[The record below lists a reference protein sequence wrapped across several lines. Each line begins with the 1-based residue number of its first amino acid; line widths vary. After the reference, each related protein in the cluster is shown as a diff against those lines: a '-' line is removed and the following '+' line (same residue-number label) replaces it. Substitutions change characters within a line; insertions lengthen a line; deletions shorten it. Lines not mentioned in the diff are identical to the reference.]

1 MWKSVIDIDKIYL
14 SKFASINNLAS
25 STKSLIKDI
34 IIIVIAIAI
43 IWLGLQAV
51 FGTSNPFYV
60 VSSGSMI
67 PVLQI
72 YDVIV
77 VEGNTPFA
85 DVNKGDIIVFY
96 SPKLYEQGKERVI
109 VHRVSLLMGE
119 DPKIV
124 RTKGDANPASIA
136 GTDYPI
142 TEKEYLGKVE
152 YVVPQVGYITQIL
165 QPPINY
171 IIIAVIIGVMIVKH
185 FTGKEKKKIKFQYT
199 KDESV
204 ANDSNDVLENDENES
219 LSDIRHEEIVDDDS
233 NNTFENREDSEYT
246 KSSDKDEPIDN
257 DKKEP

>member
-1 MWKSVIDIDKIYL
+1 M
-14 SKFASINNLAS
+14 
-25 STKSLIKDI
+25 
-34 IIIVIAIAI
+34 IIVVAIAV

-51 FGTSNPFYV
+51 FGTANPFYV

-67 PVLQI
+67 PALEV

-77 VEGNTPFA
+77 VEGNTPFQ
-85 DVNKGDIIVFY
+85 DVKKGDIIVFY
-96 SPKLYEQGKERVI
+96 SPKLYEQGNERVI
-109 VHRVSLLMGE
+109 VHRVSLLMGD

-171 IIIAVIIGVMIVKH
+171 IIIAVVIGVMIVKH

-204 ANDSNDVLENDENES
+204 NNDSNDVVENNKDMSTE
-219 LSDIRHEEIVDDDS
+219 DTDDKRIVDDNLD
-233 NNTFENREDSEYT
+233 NTFENKKDSEYT
-246 KSSDKDEPIDN
+246 KSLDKDESVNN
-257 DKKEP
+257 DKKEL

>member
-1 MWKSVIDIDKIYL
+1 MG
-14 SKFASINNLAS
+14 S
-25 STKSLIKDI
+25 SAKSLIKDV
-34 IIIVIAIAI
+34 IIIVVAIAI

-51 FGTSNPFYV
+51 FGTANPFYV

-72 YDVIV
+72 YDIIV
-77 VEGNTPFA
+77 VEGNTPFE
-85 DVNKGDIIVFY
+85 DVKKGDIIVFY
-96 SPKLYEQGKERVI
+96 SPRLYEQGQERVI

-124 RTKGDANPASIA
+124 RTKGDANPSSIA

-152 YVVPQVGYITQIL
+152 HVVPQVGYITQIL

-171 IIIAVIIGVMIVKH
+171 IIIAVIIGVMVVKH
-185 FTGKEKKKIKFQYT
+185 FAGKGKKKIEFQYT
-199 KDESV
+199 KDKSV
-204 ANDSNDVLENDENES
+204 DDDSNDVIENDKNES
-219 LSDIRHEEIVDDDS
+219 LSDVRHEEIVDDDS
-233 NNTFENREDSEYT
+233 NNTFENREDSEYI

-257 DKKEP
+257 DKKET

>member
-1 MWKSVIDIDKIYL
+1 V
-14 SKFASINNLAS
+14 SINNLGS
-25 STKSLIKDI
+25 STKSLIKDVV
-34 IIIVIAIAI
+34 IIVVAIAI

-51 FGTSNPFYV
+51 FGTANPFYV

-67 PVLQI
+67 PVLQV

-77 VEGNTPFA
+77 VEGNTPFQ
-85 DVNKGDIIVFY
+85 DVKKGDIIVFY
-96 SPKLYEQGKERVI
+96 SPKLYEQGNERVI
-109 VHRVSLLMGE
+109 VHRVSLLMGD

-142 TEKEYLGKVE
+142 TEKEYLGKVQ

-171 IIIAVIIGVMIVKH
+171 IIIAVVIGVMVVKH

-204 ANDSNDVLENDENES
+204 NNDSNDVVENNKDVSTDDTYDKKIADDN
-219 LSDIRHEEIVDDDS
+219 SD
-233 NNTFENREDSEYT
+233 NTFENKKDSEFT
-246 KSSDKDEPIDN
+246 KSLDKDESVNN
-257 DKKEP
+257 DKKEL

>member
-1 MWKSVIDIDKIYL
+1 MG
-14 SKFASINNLAS
+14 S
-25 STKSLIKDI
+25 STKSLIKDVV
-34 IIIVIAIAI
+34 IIVVAIAV

-51 FGTSNPFYV
+51 FGTANPFYV

-67 PVLQI
+67 PALEV

-77 VEGNTPFA
+77 VEGNTPFQ
-85 DVNKGDIIVFY
+85 DVKKGDIIVFY
-96 SPKLYEQGKERVI
+96 SPKLYEQGNERVI
-109 VHRVSLLMGE
+109 VHRVSLLMGD

-171 IIIAVIIGVMIVKH
+171 IIIAVVIGVMIVKH

-204 ANDSNDVLENDENES
+204 NNDSNDVVENNKDMSTE
-219 LSDIRHEEIVDDDS
+219 DTDDKRIVDDNLD
-233 NNTFENREDSEYT
+233 NTFENKKDSEYT
-246 KSSDKDEPIDN
+246 KSLDKDESVNN
-257 DKKEP
+257 DKKEL

>member
-1 MWKSVIDIDKIYL
+1 MSID
-14 SKFASINNLAS
+14 NLGS

-34 IIIVIAIAI
+34 IIIVVAIAI
-43 IWLGLQAV
+43 VWLGLQAV
-51 FGTSNPFYV
+51 FGTANPFYV

-77 VEGNTPFA
+77 VEGNTPFE
-85 DVNKGDIIVFY
+85 DVERGDIIVFY

-124 RTKGDANPASIA
+124 RTRGDANPASIA

-152 YVVPQVGYITQIL
+152 HVVPQVGYITQIL

-171 IIIAVIIGVMIVKH
+171 IIIAVIIGVMVVKH
-185 FTGKEKKKIKFQYT
+185 FAGKEKKKIEFQYT
-199 KDESV
+199 KEKLVDEDSSNISEDYNDESIGEIRHKDIVNEDSKDTLENKKDSESTASTDKDESV
-204 ANDSNDVLENDENES
+204 NG
-219 LSDIRHEEIVDDDS
+219 
-233 NNTFENREDSEYT
+233 
-246 KSSDKDEPIDN
+246 
-257 DKKEP
+257 DKKEL

>member
-1 MWKSVIDIDKIYL
+1 MGKT
-14 SKFASINNLAS
+14 
-25 STKSLIKDI
+25 STKNLIKDVV
-34 IIIVIAIAI
+34 IIVAAIAV

-51 FGTSNPFYV
+51 FGTANPFYV

-67 PVLQI
+67 PALEI

-77 VEGNTPFA
+77 VEGNTPFD
-85 DVNKGDIIVFY
+85 DVKKGDIIVFY

-109 VHRVSLLMGE
+109 VHRVTLIMDD

-124 RTKGDANPASIA
+124 RTKGDSNPGSIA

-171 IIIAVIIGVMIVKH
+171 IIIAVIIGVMVVKH
-185 FTGKEKKKIKFQYT
+185 FAGKEKKKMEFQYT
-199 KDESV
+199 KENSSE
-204 ANDSNDVLENDENES
+204 DSE
-219 LSDIRHEEIVDDDS
+219 VDNFTEKYS
-233 NNTFENREDSEYT
+233 DSEYT
-246 KSSDKDEPIDN
+246 KSAEKDESIDD
-257 DKKEP
+257 DKKEF

>member
-1 MWKSVIDIDKIYL
+1 L
-14 SKFASINNLAS
+14 GTS
-25 STKSLIKDI
+25 STKNLIKDAI
-34 IIIVIAIAI
+34 IIIVAIAI

-51 FGTSNPFYV
+51 FGTANPFYV

-67 PVLQI
+67 PVLMI

-77 VEGNTPFA
+77 VEGNTPFE
-85 DVNKGDIIVFY
+85 DVKKGDIIVFY

-109 VHRVSLLMGE
+109 VHRVSLEMGE

-171 IIIAVIIGVMIVKH
+171 IIIAVIIGVMIVKQ
-185 FTGKEKKKIKFQYT
+185 FSKKQKKNIEFQYT
-199 KDESV
+199 KDKLTEDNDSEHTKLSNKDESV
-204 ANDSNDVLENDENES
+204 DT
-219 LSDIRHEEIVDDDS
+219 S
-233 NNTFENREDSEYT
+233 NNTIEDN
-246 KSSDKDEPIDN
+246 KDESVD
-257 DKKEP
+257 DKKEL

>member
-1 MWKSVIDIDKIYL
+1 MG
-14 SKFASINNLAS
+14 S
-25 STKSLIKDI
+25 STKSLIKDV
-34 IIIVIAIAI
+34 IIIVVVIAI

-51 FGTSNPFYV
+51 FGTANPFYV

-67 PVLQI
+67 PVLQV

-77 VEGNTPFA
+77 VEGNTPFQ
-85 DVNKGDIIVFY
+85 DVKKGDIIVFY

-124 RTKGDANPASIA
+124 RTRGDANPASIA

-185 FTGKEKKKIKFQYT
+185 FAGKEKKKIKFQHT

-204 ANDSNDVLENDENES
+204 DNDSNNIVKNNKDES
-219 LSDIRHEEIVDDDS
+219 LSDIRHKGIVDDDS
-233 NNTFENREDSEYT
+233 NNTFENKKDSEYT
-246 KSSDKDEPIDN
+246 KSSDKNESVDN
-257 DKKEP
+257 DKKEL

>member
-1 MWKSVIDIDKIYL
+1 MG
-14 SKFASINNLAS
+14 S
-25 STKSLIKDI
+25 STKSLIKDV
-34 IIIVIAIAI
+34 IIIVVVIAI

-51 FGTSNPFYV
+51 FGTANPFYV

-77 VEGNTPFA
+77 VEGNTPFQ
-85 DVNKGDIIVFY
+85 DVKKGDIIVFY

-119 DPKIV
+119 DPKII
-124 RTKGDANPASIA
+124 RTRGDANPASIA

-165 QPPINY
+165 QPPVNY
-171 IIIAVIIGVMIVKH
+171 IIIAVIIGVMVVKH
-185 FTGKEKKKIKFQYT
+185 FVGKEKKKVKFQYT
-199 KDESV
+199 KDESID
-204 ANDSNDVLENDENES
+204 NDSNDVIKNNKDESIE
-219 LSDIRHEEIVDDDS
+219 DTQHKGIVDDNS
-233 NNTFENREDSEYT
+233 NNTFENNKDSEYI
-246 KSSDKDEPIDN
+246 KSSYKDESVDD
-257 DKKEP
+257 DKKEL

>member
-1 MWKSVIDIDKIYL
+1 L
-14 SKFASINNLAS
+14 GS
-25 STKSLIKDI
+25 STKSLIKDV
-34 IIIVIAIAI
+34 IIIVVAIAI

-51 FGTSNPFYV
+51 FGTPNPFYV

-77 VEGNTPFA
+77 VEGNTPFQ
-85 DVNKGDIIVFY
+85 DVEKGDIIVFY

-124 RTKGDANPASIA
+124 RTRGDANPASIA

-142 TEKEYLGKVE
+142 TEKEYIGKVE

-171 IIIAVIIGVMIVKH
+171 IIIAVIIGVMVVKH
-185 FTGKEKKKIKFQYT
+185 FAGKEKKKIEFQYT
-199 KDESV
+199 KDKSV
-204 ANDSNDVLENDENES
+204 NDDSK
-219 LSDIRHEEIVDDDS
+219 DIVKNNRDRSIDDTYDKEIVDDNS
-233 NNTFENREDSEYT
+233 NNTFEKKEESEYT
-246 KSSDKDEPIDN
+246 KSSDKDESIDN
-257 DKKEP
+257 DKKEL

>member
-1 MWKSVIDIDKIYL
+1 MG
-14 SKFASINNLAS
+14 S
-25 STKSLIKDI
+25 STKSLIKDVV
-34 IIIVIAIAI
+34 IIVVAIVI

-51 FGTSNPFYV
+51 FGTANPFYV

-77 VEGNTPFA
+77 VEGNTQFA
-85 DVNKGDIIVFY
+85 DIEKGDIIVFY

-124 RTKGDANPASIA
+124 RTRGDANAASIA

-171 IIIAVIIGVMIVKH
+171 IIIAVIIGVMVVKH
-185 FTGKEKKKIKFQYT
+185 FVGKEKKKIKFQYT
-199 KDESV
+199 KDESIDD
-204 ANDSNDVLENDENES
+204 DSDSTLEKYKDES
-219 LSDIRHEEIVDDDS
+219 ITDIRHRGIV
-233 NNTFENREDSEYT
+233 NEDTDNDFKSEKDTDYT
-246 KSSDKDEPIDN
+246 KSSTVKENDDEM
-257 DKKEP
+257 KRE

>member
-1 MWKSVIDIDKIYL
+1 MA
-14 SKFASINNLAS
+14 SK
-25 STKSLIKDI
+25 STKNLIKDVV
-34 IIIVIAIAI
+34 IIVVAIAI

-51 FGTSNPFYV
+51 FGTANPFYV

-67 PVLQI
+67 PALEI

-77 VEGNTPFA
+77 VEGNTPFE
-85 DVNKGDIIVFY
+85 DIEKGDIIVFY

-109 VHRVSLLMGE
+109 VHRVSLLMGD

-124 RTKGDANPASIA
+124 RTRGDANPSSIA

-171 IIIAVIIGVMIVKH
+171 IIIAVIIGVMVVKH
-185 FTGKEKKKIKFQYT
+185 FADKEKKKIEFQYRN
-199 KDESV
+199 DES
-204 ANDSNDVLENDENES
+204 
-219 LSDIRHEEIVDDDS
+219 VDDDS
-233 NNTFENREDSEYT
+233 DNVVKNEKDSEYT
-246 KSSDKDEPIDN
+246 KSSDIDESVDDDSDNVVKNEKDSEYTKSSDIDESVDG
-257 DKKEP
+257 DKKEL

>member
-1 MWKSVIDIDKIYL
+1 MG
-14 SKFASINNLAS
+14 S
-25 STKSLIKDI
+25 STKSLIKDVV
-34 IIIVIAIAI
+34 IIVVAIAI

-51 FGTSNPFYV
+51 FGTANPFYV

-67 PVLQI
+67 PVLQV

-77 VEGNTPFA
+77 VEGNTPFQ
-85 DVNKGDIIVFY
+85 DVKKGDIIVFY
-96 SPKLYEQGKERVI
+96 SPKLYEQGNERVI
-109 VHRVSLLMGE
+109 VHRVSLLMGD

-124 RTKGDANPASIA
+124 RTKGDANPASIE

-142 TEKEYLGKVE
+142 TEKEYLGKVQ

-171 IIIAVIIGVMIVKH
+171 IIIAVVIGVMVVKH

-204 ANDSNDVLENDENES
+204 NNDSNDVVENNKDVSTDDTYDKRIADDN
-219 LSDIRHEEIVDDDS
+219 SD
-233 NNTFENREDSEYT
+233 NTFENKKDSEFT
-246 KSSDKDEPIDN
+246 KSLDKDESVNN
-257 DKKEP
+257 DKKEL

>member
-1 MWKSVIDIDKIYL
+1 MGK
-14 SKFASINNLAS
+14 S
-25 STKSLIKDI
+25 STKNLIKDA
-34 IIIVIAIAI
+34 IIIVVAIAI
-43 IWLGLQAV
+43 VWLGLQAV
-51 FGTSNPFYV
+51 FGTANPFYV

-67 PVLQI
+67 PVLQV

-77 VEGNTPFA
+77 VEGNTPFE
-85 DVNKGDIIVFY
+85 DIEKGDIIVFY

-152 YVVPQVGYITQIL
+152 HVVPQVGYITQIL

-171 IIIAVIIGVMIVKH
+171 IIIAVIIGVMVVKH
-185 FTGKEKKKIKFQYT
+185 FAGKEKKKIEFQYT
-199 KDESV
+199 KDDSSEDEESD
-204 ANDSNDVLENDENES
+204 NTLEEHKDES
-219 LSDIRHEEIVDDDS
+219 IADIHHKGIVGDTD
-233 NNTFENREDSEYT
+233 NTIEKEDSEYI
-246 KSSDKDEPIDN
+246 KSSETDESIDD
-257 DKKEP
+257 DKKEL

>member
-1 MWKSVIDIDKIYL
+1 MGT
-14 SKFASINNLAS
+14 S
-25 STKSLIKDI
+25 STKNLIKDAI
-34 IIIVIAIAI
+34 IIIVAIAI

-51 FGTSNPFYV
+51 FGTANPFYV

-67 PVLQI
+67 PVLMI

-77 VEGNTPFA
+77 VEGNTPFE
-85 DVNKGDIIVFY
+85 DVKKGDIIVFY

-109 VHRVSLLMGE
+109 VHRVSLEMGE

-171 IIIAVIIGVMIVKH
+171 IIIAVIIGVMIVKQ
-185 FTGKEKKKIKFQYT
+185 FSKKQKKNIEFQYT
-199 KDESV
+199 KDKLTEDNDSEHTKLSNKDESV
-204 ANDSNDVLENDENES
+204 DNDSEHTKLSNKDES
-219 LSDIRHEEIVDDDS
+219 VDTS
-233 NNTFENREDSEYT
+233 NNTIEDN
-246 KSSDKDEPIDN
+246 KDESVD
-257 DKKEP
+257 DKKEL

>member
-1 MWKSVIDIDKIYL
+1 MG
-14 SKFASINNLAS
+14 S
-25 STKSLIKDI
+25 STKSLIKDVV
-34 IIIVIAIAI
+34 IIVVAIAV

-51 FGTSNPFYV
+51 FGTANPFYV

-67 PVLQI
+67 PVLQV

-77 VEGNTPFA
+77 VEGNTPFQ
-85 DVNKGDIIVFY
+85 DVKKGDIIVFY
-96 SPKLYEQGKERVI
+96 SPKLYEQGNERVI
-109 VHRVSLLMGE
+109 VHRVSLLMGD

-142 TEKEYLGKVE
+142 TEKEYLGKVQ

-171 IIIAVIIGVMIVKH
+171 IIIAVVIGVMVVKH

-204 ANDSNDVLENDENES
+204 NNDSNDVVENNKDVSTDDTYDKRIADDN
-219 LSDIRHEEIVDDDS
+219 SD
-233 NNTFENREDSEYT
+233 NTFENKKDSEFT
-246 KSSDKDEPIDN
+246 KSLDKDESVNN
-257 DKKEP
+257 DKKEL

>member
-1 MWKSVIDIDKIYL
+1 MG
-14 SKFASINNLAS
+14 S

-34 IIIVIAIAI
+34 IIIVVAIAI
-43 IWLGLQAV
+43 VWLGLQAV
-51 FGTSNPFYV
+51 FGTANPFYV

-77 VEGNTPFA
+77 VEGNTPFE
-85 DVNKGDIIVFY
+85 DVERGDIIVFY

-109 VHRVSLLMGE
+109 VHRVSLLMGD

-124 RTKGDANPASIA
+124 RTKGDANPASIS

-142 TEKEYLGKVE
+142 TEKEYIGKVE

-171 IIIAVIIGVMIVKH
+171 IIIAVIIGVMIVKQ
-185 FTGKEKKKIKFQYT
+185 FTKKQKKKIEFQYT
-199 KDESV
+199 KDKPVDS
-204 ANDSNDVLENDENES
+204 DSNDVVENNKDES
-219 LSDIRHEEIVDDDS
+219 VSDIHHNEIVDGDS
-233 NNTFENREDSEYT
+233 NSTLDDNRDSEYT
-246 KSSDKDEPIDN
+246 RSSDKDESVDS
-257 DKKEP
+257 DKKEL

>member
-1 MWKSVIDIDKIYL
+1 MGT
-14 SKFASINNLAS
+14 S
-25 STKSLIKDI
+25 STKNLIKDAI
-34 IIIVIAIAI
+34 IIIVAIAI

-51 FGTSNPFYV
+51 FGTANPFYV

-67 PVLQI
+67 PVLMI

-77 VEGNTPFA
+77 VEGNTPFE
-85 DVNKGDIIVFY
+85 DVKKGDIIVFY

-109 VHRVSLLMGE
+109 VHRVSLEMGE

-171 IIIAVIIGVMIVKH
+171 IIIAVIIGVMIVKQ
-185 FTGKEKKKIKFQYT
+185 FSKKQKKNIEFQYT
-199 KDESV
+199 KDKLTEDNDSEHTKLSNKDESV
-204 ANDSNDVLENDENES
+204 DTSNNTIEDNKDES
-219 LSDIRHEEIVDDDS
+219 VDDD
-233 NNTFENREDSEYT
+233 
-246 KSSDKDEPIDN
+246 
-257 DKKEP
+257 KKEL

>member
-1 MWKSVIDIDKIYL
+1 MGK
-14 SKFASINNLAS
+14 S
-25 STKSLIKDI
+25 STKNLIKDA
-34 IIIVIAIAI
+34 IIIVVAIAI
-43 IWLGLQAV
+43 VWLGLQAV
-51 FGTSNPFYV
+51 FGTANPFYV

-67 PVLQI
+67 PVLQV

-77 VEGNTPFA
+77 VEGNTPFE
-85 DVNKGDIIVFY
+85 DVEKGDIIVFY

-152 YVVPQVGYITQIL
+152 HVVPQVGYITQIL

-171 IIIAVIIGVMIVKH
+171 IIIAVIIGVMVVKH
-185 FTGKEKKKIKFQYT
+185 FAGKEKKKIEFQYT
-199 KDESV
+199 KDDSSEDEESD
-204 ANDSNDVLENDENES
+204 NTLEEHKDES
-219 LSDIRHEEIVDDDS
+219 IADIHHKGIVDDAD
-233 NNTFENREDSEYT
+233 NTIEKEDSEYI
-246 KSSDKDEPIDN
+246 KSSETDESIDD
-257 DKKEP
+257 DKKEL

>member
-1 MWKSVIDIDKIYL
+1 MG
-14 SKFASINNLAS
+14 S

-34 IIIVIAIAI
+34 IIIVVAIAI

-51 FGTSNPFYV
+51 FGTANPFYV

-77 VEGNTPFA
+77 VEGNTPFE
-85 DVNKGDIIVFY
+85 DVKKGDIIVFY

-109 VHRVSLLMGE
+109 VHRVSLLMGD

-124 RTKGDANPASIA
+124 RTRGDANPASIA

-171 IIIAVIIGVMIVKH
+171 IIIAVIIGVMIVKQ
-185 FTGKEKKKIKFQYT
+185 FSKKKKKMEFQYT
-199 KDESV
+199 KD
-204 ANDSNDVLENDENES
+204 DDVSEDNSSKFTEDNSSKFTENNSSKFTE
-219 LSDIRHEEIVDDDS
+219 
-233 NNTFENREDSEYT
+233 NNTDSEYT
-246 KSSDKDEPIDN
+246 KPSDKDESVDD
-257 DKKEP
+257 DKKEV

>member
-1 MWKSVIDIDKIYL
+1 M
-14 SKFASINNLAS
+14 SINNLGS
-25 STKSLIKDI
+25 STKSLIKDVV
-34 IIIVIAIAI
+34 IIVVAIAI

-51 FGTSNPFYV
+51 FGTANPFYV

-67 PVLQI
+67 PVLQV

-77 VEGNTPFA
+77 VEGNTPFQ
-85 DVNKGDIIVFY
+85 DVKKGDIIVFY
-96 SPKLYEQGKERVI
+96 SPKLYEQGNERVI
-109 VHRVSLLMGE
+109 VHRVSLLMGD

-142 TEKEYLGKVE
+142 TEKEYLGKVQ

-171 IIIAVIIGVMIVKH
+171 IIIAVVIGVMVVKH

-204 ANDSNDVLENDENES
+204 NNDSNDVIENNKDMS
-219 LSDIRHEEIVDDDS
+219 TDDTDDKRIVDDNLD
-233 NNTFENREDSEYT
+233 NTFENKKDSEYT
-246 KSSDKDEPIDN
+246 KSLDKDESVNN
-257 DKKEP
+257 DKKEL